1 MQPSVLLLLAGVAA
15 ATNIPDASKYV
26 GVGYQLLLG
35 NPDGNT
41 AGGGRDPGILSTH
54 NILALTYNNQNTF
67 NFKTHANALET
78 ETKSVVYGTKS
89 YKEELE
95 VDVKAESKY

>member
-1 MQPSVLLLLAGVAA
+1 MQPSVLLLLAGVAS
-15 ATNIPDASKYV
+15 ATNIPDAYKYV
-26 GVGYQLLLG
+26 GVGYRLLGG
-35 NPDGNT
+35 NPDGNA
-41 AGGGRDPGILSTH
+41 AGGGRDPGILSTRS
-54 NILALTYNNQNTF
+54 ILKLTYNNQNTF

-89 YKEELE
+89 YKKELE